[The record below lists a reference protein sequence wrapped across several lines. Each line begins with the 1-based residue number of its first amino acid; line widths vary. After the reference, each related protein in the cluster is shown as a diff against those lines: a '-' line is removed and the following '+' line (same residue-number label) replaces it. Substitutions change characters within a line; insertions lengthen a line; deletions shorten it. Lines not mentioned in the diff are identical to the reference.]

1 MGKSR
6 DMFMEE
12 RESSMIEMFNRDY
25 PVSKSTIEQQA
36 IKAVDIILES
46 GSPVNAAQLLKSVE
60 SFVEIVRKDKRL
72 VDFVRDEL
80 AKSSGKV
87 TLASGTRIEA
97 AEVGTEYNYENCGD
111 SVWYFLQHKKEAAIS
126 DLKIRE
132 AFLKTIP
139 AKGLIVTD
147 ELTGETTTIYPP
159 TKTSI
164 SSYKVTLAR

>member
-97 AEVGTEYNYENCGD
+97 AEVAVQYDYSKCNDPLLEQYNQVAQD
-111 SVWYFLQHKKEAAIS
+111 SNEQ
-126 DLKIRE
+126 LKAHME
-132 AFLKTIP
+132 FLKTVPVNGIE
-139 AKGLIVTD
+139 VVRED
-147 ELTGETTTIYPP
+147 EVVRIFPP
-159 TKTSI
+159 TKIST
-164 SSYKVTLAR
+164 SSYKVMLAK